1 MEGVAWA
8 AGAAIVILSGM
19 AIVYFLNRLTAKD

>member
-8 AGAAIVILSGM
+8 AGAAIVILSAM
-19 AIVYFLNRLTAKD
+19 AIVHFLNSLTAKH